1 MTGYP
6 NQSWPWLVA
15 AAAIFLLCPTS
26 GVVRADEP
34 NAQAKPGATST
45 ADQAGGQT
53 KPDDSQQKAA
63 ANGGKSGS
71 GQKFD
76 PAVVSAGQAAFE
88 RSCTQ
93 CHDAA
98 RALDR
103 TKDLDGWRAT
113 VRRMAAKRGADIPT
127 SDFETI

>member
-6 NQSWPWLVA
+6 KQSWPWRVA
-15 AAAIFLLCPTS
+15 AAAVFLLCPIS
-26 GVVRADEP
+26 GVARGDEP
-34 NAQAKPGATST
+34 SAQPPPAATNS
-45 ADQAGGQT
+45 AGQAGGEK
-53 KPDDSQQKAA
+53 KPDESPSKGA
-63 ANGGKSGS
+63 ANGGKPATGP
-71 GQKFD
+71 KFD

-103 TKDLDGWRAT
+103 TKDLD
-113 VRRMAAKRGADIPT
+113 
-127 SDFETI
+127 